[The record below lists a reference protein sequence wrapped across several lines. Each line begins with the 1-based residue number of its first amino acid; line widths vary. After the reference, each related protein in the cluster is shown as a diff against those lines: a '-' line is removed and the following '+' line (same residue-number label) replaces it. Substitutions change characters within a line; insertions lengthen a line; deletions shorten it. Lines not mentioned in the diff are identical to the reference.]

1 MAFIT
6 SVYYIAVFFKS
17 FKLKLSL
24 ITNRPKMTPFKDPI
38 EHETTSEEM
47 VEMKRTISSTET
59 QNIYDK
65 IPFIEKD
72 RPSSENKAYIGKG

>member
-1 MAFIT
+1 M
-6 SVYYIAVFFKS
+6 S
-17 FKLKLSL
+17 
-24 ITNRPKMTPFKDPI
+24 PFKDPI